1 VVCIVLS
8 SSQGDKKF
16 LDRGGDGGHTIVY
29 SVLKQSGVQEESQCT
44 DVCRSAER
52 VAIGNARK
60 EAAHAHRTLGNAH
73 RTLGI
78 PRHVRLLHHVSMQG
92 VIMKWFRL
100 VPIVFLFIG
109 VVLLGSPMTPPA
121 LAQSSNTLQDNVP
134 GSLLVFPIF
143 DVFGPELHND

>member
-1 VVCIVLS
+1 MTKISAACAWYNIFVNCTLRQRLCGSCNIVSISLS

-73 RTLGI
+73 WTLGI
-78 PRHVRLLHHVSMQG
+78 PRHVRFLHHVS
-92 VIMKWFRL
+92 
-100 VPIVFLFIG
+100 
-109 VVLLGSPMTPPA
+109 
-121 LAQSSNTLQDNVP
+121 
-134 GSLLVFPIF
+134 
-143 DVFGPELHND
+143 